1 MGTLFVIFCWL
12 VFGLP
17 LILLATQPCKR
28 RSRYIGQKAES
39 LQSALRGKIQL
50 RYLIEGSLDI
60 SLCLAFQFYYQSQFD
75 QGFSFDTPFMA
86 INSVITILF
95 TVVLSLLLPA
105 IALFYARKRDSW
117 NDEDFESQYGE
128 MLDGLHK
135 DHFSSL
141 I

>member
-17 LILLATQPCKR
+17 LILLAMQPCKR

-39 LQSALRGKIQL
+39 LQSALRGKVQL

-117 NDEDFESQYGE
+117 NDEDFES
-128 MLDGLHK
+128 
-135 DHFSSL
+135 
-141 I
+141 